1 MTYDENLNPV
11 SEVSEEI
18 KEAWD
23 KAIDLDY
30 LRRHS
35 PEKYPK
41 WGNLERL
48 DSKMLPYGDDNLY
61 VDTTTGIYY
70 HEYMSIGD

>member
-11 SEVSEEI
+11 IDAET

-30 LRRHS
+30 LRRHN
-35 PEKYPK
+35 PKEYPK
-41 WGNLERL
+41 WGNLKLL
-48 DSKMLPYGDDNLY
+48 DVNMEAYGDWKLY
-61 VDTTTGIYY
+61 VDETTGIFYE
-70 HEYMSIGD
+70 EYESIGD

>member
-11 SEVSEEI
+11 IDAET

-30 LRRHS
+30 LRRHN
-35 PEKYPK
+35 PKEHPK
-41 WGNLERL
+41 WRNLRFI
-48 DSKMLPYGDDNLY
+48 DIKMEAYGDWRLY
-61 VDTTTGIYY
+61 KDATTGKYY
-70 HEYMSIGD
+70 YEYYSIGD